1 MDRNERNTMD
11 QNARKRTVRREGN
24 AEGSARANEGLG
36 RRPSG
41 NGASASAGRPSGKSS
56 SASVR
61 RTSESGD
68 PTRRTTP
75 GGTVTPMRRESGS
88 VRKPS
93 EQAGRAQ
100 GSLRKEHSETGRT
113 RDAAGAPTDPS
124 LRRASGKA
132 GTPTDPSAR
141 RAAGKTG
148 TPTDP
153 SARRAAGKTGTPT
166 DPSARRTAGK
176 AGVPTDPSARRTSGK
191 AGTPTDP
198 SARRTAGKA
207 GTPADPSL
215 RRAAGKAQGNPAEQ
229 KPVRSADGIVRK
241 QGGHPNGKSK
251 AMSKKKK
258 KQKRAAFNFA
268 SGGVLIIAAC
278 VFIFSLY
285 QLITMLI
292 PYYSG
297 GEEYDKIKNIAI
309 TADEEGKGFT
319 VDFDALLKENEDT
332 VAWIRFDEPAVINY
346 PVVKSADNN
355 EYLTKTFTAN
365 DNKLG
370 AIFVDMR
377 NSNDFSDKNTFIYGH
392 HLNVGGEMFS
402 ELLKYENESFCK
414 KHPNFYIYTP
424 DGKVRT
430 YKVFSAGVVKD
441 TADNYKLDYATDA
454 DYEAY
459 LKLCEESSNY
469 KVEDVELTAQSQ
481 IVSLSTCTNVR
492 DDERFLVQGVL
503 TAVD

>member
-41 NGASASAGRPSGKSS
+41 NGAPASAGRPSGKSS

-153 SARRAAGKTGTPT
+153 SARR
-166 DPSARRTAGK
+166 TAGK
-176 AGVPTDPSARRTSGK
+176 AGA
-191 AGTPTDP
+191 PTDP

-207 GTPADPSL
+207 GTPTDPSA

>member
-24 AEGSARANEGLG
+24 AAGSTRANEGLG

-41 NGASASAGRPSGKSS
+41 NGAPASAGRPSGKSS

-113 RDAAGAPTDPS
+113 RDT
-124 LRRASGKA
+124 
-132 GTPTDPSAR
+132 
-141 RAAGKTG
+141 
-148 TPTDP
+148 
-153 SARRAAGKTGTPT
+153 
-166 DPSARRTAGK
+166 
-176 AGVPTDPSARRTSGK
+176 AGVPTDPSLRRTSGK
-191 AGTPTDP
+191 AGTPT
-198 SARRTAGKA
+198 
-207 GTPADPSL
+207 DPSL

>member
-41 NGASASAGRPSGKSS
+41 NGAPASAGRPSGKSS

-153 SARRAAGKTGTPT
+153 SARR
-166 DPSARRTAGK
+166 TAGK
-176 AGVPTDPSARRTSGK
+176 AGAPTDPSARRTSGK

-459 LKLCEESSNY
+459 LKLCGESSNY

>member
-41 NGASASAGRPSGKSS
+41 NGAPASAGRPSGKSS

-113 RDAAGAPTDPS
+113 RDAAGAPT
-124 LRRASGKA
+124 
-132 GTPTDPSAR
+132 
-141 RAAGKTG
+141 
-148 TPTDP
+148 
-153 SARRAAGKTGTPT
+153 
-166 DPSARRTAGK
+166 
-176 AGVPTDPSARRTSGK
+176 
-191 AGTPTDP
+191 
-198 SARRTAGKA
+198 
-207 GTPADPSL
+207 DPSL

-346 PVVKSADNN
+346 PVVKGADNN

>member
-24 AEGSARANEGLG
+24 AAGSTRANEGLG

-41 NGASASAGRPSGKSS
+41 NGAPASAGRPSGKSS

-113 RDAAGAPTDPS
+113 RDT
-124 LRRASGKA
+124 
-132 GTPTDPSAR
+132 
-141 RAAGKTG
+141 
-148 TPTDP
+148 
-153 SARRAAGKTGTPT
+153 
-166 DPSARRTAGK
+166 
-176 AGVPTDPSARRTSGK
+176 AGVPTDPSLRRTSGK

-198 SARRTAGKA
+198 SARRAAGKA

>member
-24 AEGSARANEGLG
+24 AAGSTRANEGLG

-41 NGASASAGRPSGKSS
+41 NGAPASAGRPSGKSS

-113 RDAAGAPTDPS
+113 RDTAGVPTDPS
-124 LRRASGKA
+124 LRRTSGKA

-141 RAAGKTG
+141 RAAGKT
-148 TPTDP
+148 
-153 SARRAAGKTGTPT
+153 
-166 DPSARRTAGK
+166 
-176 AGVPTDPSARRTSGK
+176 
-191 AGTPTDP
+191 GTPTDP

>member
-41 NGASASAGRPSGKSS
+41 NGAPASAGRPSGKSS

-132 GTPTDPSAR
+132 
-141 RAAGKTG
+141 
-148 TPTDP
+148 
-153 SARRAAGKTGTPT
+153 GTPT

>member
-24 AEGSARANEGLG
+24 AAGSARANEGLG

-41 NGASASAGRPSGKSS
+41 NGAPASAGRPSGKSS

-124 LRRASGKA
+124 LRRASGK
-132 GTPTDPSAR
+132 
-141 RAAGKTG
+141 TG

-153 SARRAAGKTGTPT
+153 SARRAAGKAGAPT

-176 AGVPTDPSARRTSGK
+176 AGAPTDPSTRRTAGK

>member
-41 NGASASAGRPSGKSS
+41 NGAPASAGRPSGKSS

-88 VRKPS
+88 VMKPS

-132 GTPTDPSAR
+132 
-141 RAAGKTG
+141 G

>member
-41 NGASASAGRPSGKSS
+41 NGAPASAGRPSGKSS

-148 TPTDP
+148 T
-153 SARRAAGKTGTPT
+153 
-166 DPSARRTAGK
+166 
-176 AGVPTDPSARRTSGK
+176 PTDPSARRTSGK

>member
-41 NGASASAGRPSGKSS
+41 NGAPASAGRPSGKSS

-153 SARRAAGKTGTPT
+153 SARR
-166 DPSARRTAGK
+166 TA
-176 AGVPTDPSARRTSGK
+176 GK

>member
-11 QNARKRTVRREGN
+11 QNARKRTVRRERN

-41 NGASASAGRPSGKSS
+41 NGAPASAGRPSGKSS

>member
-41 NGASASAGRPSGKSS
+41 NGAPASAGRPSGKSS

-132 GTPTDPSAR
+132 GTQ
-141 RAAGKTG
+141 
-148 TPTDP
+148 TDP

-469 KVEDVELTAQSQ
+469 KVEDVELTRSEEHTSELQSH
-481 IVSLSTCTNVR
+481 
-492 DDERFLVQGVL
+492 
-503 TAVD
+503 

>member
-1 MDRNERNTMD
+1 MACR
-11 QNARKRTVRREGN
+11 
-24 AEGSARANEGLG
+24 
-36 RRPSG
+36 RRPLFCG
-41 NGASASAGRPSGKSS
+41 IPHPETNGK
-56 SASVR
+56 
-61 RTSESGD
+61 
-68 PTRRTTP
+68 
-75 GGTVTPMRRESGS
+75 GG
-88 VRKPS
+88 
-93 EQAGRAQ
+93 
-100 GSLRKEHSETGRT
+100 GSLC
-113 RDAAGAPTDPS
+113 
-124 LRRASGKA
+124 L
-132 GTPTDPSAR
+132 
-141 RAAGKTG
+141 
-148 TPTDP
+148 
-153 SARRAAGKTGTPT
+153 
-166 DPSARRTAGK
+166 
-176 AGVPTDPSARRTSGK
+176 
-191 AGTPTDP
+191 
-198 SARRTAGKA
+198 
-207 GTPADPSL
+207 
-215 RRAAGKAQGNPAEQ
+215 
-229 KPVRSADGIVRK
+229 
-241 QGGHPNGKSK
+241 KSK
-251 AMSKKKK
+251 NKRKKKK

-469 KVEDVELTAQSQ
+469 KVELTAQSQ